1 MRRVASA
8 LPAPTVRESHL
19 SPIFLRM
26 PRAADAI
33 IVCSIALLCIGLVMV
48 SSADMNVRAPGDPG
62 ITLHSVLFSRTAG
75 LMVVSLLVMTIVAR
89 LPIQRVLS
97 SPRRSRW
104 IPLLW
109 PVVIVALLLVYIP
122 GIGHEVNGSARWI
135 LIPGFTAQPSE
146 FAKWAL
152 VLIVAWYASTF
163 ASRLHDFVRGVLPAL
178 VLIGVPTVLIAVEDL
193 GTGVLVAGVG
203 TLLLLAAG
211 AKLWHFLAMTPLI
224 ALALVGAIITSPYR
238 IRRLVAFIDP
248 YKDPADTGYHIIQ
261 SLVAIANGEGF
272 GRGLG
277 AGLQKFGYLP
287 EDRTDFLFA
296 VLCEELGIAG
306 AALVVAL
313 YSALLIAAY
322 RIAVR
327 QQHLLMK
334 LTALGVTFTIGA
346 QAIINL
352 TVVTG
357 LAPTKGIALPLL
369 SSGGTGWILTAG
381 AMGLLIAIGRSQ
393 PERIETELSDDAS
406 SAAARRVIEPKPMT
420 DDQPTAQP
428 VAV

>member
-1 MRRVASA
+1 
-8 LPAPTVRESHL
+8 
-19 SPIFLRM
+19 M

-62 ITLHSVLFSRTAG
+62 ITLQSVLFSRTAG
-75 LMVVSLLVMTIVAR
+75 LMVASLLVMTIVAH
-89 LPIQRVLS
+89 LPIQRALS
-97 SPRRSRW
+97 TPRRSWW

-109 PVVIVALLLVYIP
+109 PVVVIALLLVYIP
-122 GIGHEVNGSARWI
+122 GIGHEVNGSARWVR
-135 LIPGFTAQPSE
+135 IPGFTAQPSE
-146 FAKWAL
+146 LAKWAL

-163 ASRLHDFVRGVLPAL
+163 ATRLHDFLRGLLPAL
-178 VLIGVPTVLIAVEDL
+178 VLIGVPTVLIALEDL
-193 GTGVLVAGVG
+193 GTGVLIACVG

-211 AKLWHFLAMTPLI
+211 AKLWHFLAMTPLVAI
-224 ALALVGAIITSPYR
+224 ALVGAIITSPYR

-248 YKDPADTGYHIIQ
+248 YEDPADTGYHIIQ
-261 SLVAIANGEGF
+261 SLVAIANGEVF

-322 RIAVR
+322 RIAIR

-369 SSGGTGWILTAG
+369 SSGGTGWILTAACLG
-381 AMGLLIAIGRSQ
+381 MLVAMDRT
-393 PERIETELSDDAS
+393 PSDEPAPIP
-406 SAAARRVIEPKPMT
+406 RPEPKPAPESVSSE
-420 DDQPTAQP
+420 PTPA
-428 VAV
+428 